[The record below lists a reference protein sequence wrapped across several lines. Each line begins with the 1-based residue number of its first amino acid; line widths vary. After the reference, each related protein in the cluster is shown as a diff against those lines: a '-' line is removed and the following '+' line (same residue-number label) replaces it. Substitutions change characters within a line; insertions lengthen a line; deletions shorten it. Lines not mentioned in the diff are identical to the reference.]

1 MSSSRLFIFVVWA
14 MLALISH
21 HACGVMPQPPLPSG
35 KPAEQA
41 RLVEGYGKLPL
52 SFEAN
57 QGQTAEEVKFITR
70 GPGYA
75 LFLKPDEA
83 VLTMTKPTKREVSG
97 NARELTASP
106 FKKGGLRGILN
117 SGGEF
122 SVPKIPPNPPFAKGG
137 TETLDI
143 RVVPG
148 ANINIFNDLK
158 LS

>member
-52 SFEAN
+52 SFESN
-57 QGQTAEEVKFITR
+57 QGQTAEEVKFIAR

-75 LFLKPDEA
+75 LFLKPDET
-83 VLTMTKPTKREVSG
+83 VLTMTKPTKREALG
-97 NARELTASP
+97 NADQLSRHSGRECRNP
-106 FKKGGLRGILN
+106 DC
-117 SGGEF
+117 
-122 SVPKIPPNPPFAKGG
+122 KIEDGPSDLSTNPRYL
-137 TETLDI
+137 ENY
-143 RVVPG
+143 G
-148 ANINIFNDLK
+148 A
-158 LS
+158 